1 MIPLGEG
8 PNLNVLSFS
17 PLRVL
22 APVRGLVLAVASLP
36 LMLSS
41 SVLIA
46 AENSSCARFSRV
58 EAHMGTKVTVVL
70 YTDDAATAE
79 LAFRRAF
86 DRIVELN
93 AILSHYEPQS
103 ELTLLSESSPHAVPI
118 AVTDELWQVLFRARQ
133 LSELSEG
140 AFDVTI
146 GPLTK
151 LWRRTRRKKKLP
163 DRDRFQ
169 RALTAVGFENM
180 LLDSEGQTVQLT
192 QPDMRLDLGGIAKGF
207 IADEALRSIQELG
220 IHRALVET
228 GGDLAVGE
236 APPEQ
241 RGWLIGIAGLER
253 NQTPDRFITVSH
265 CGVATSGDLWQF
277 VEIAGQRYSHILDPR
292 TGLGL
297 MQRSSVTIVAQNCLD
312 ADGLASCL
320 SVLGAVAGEK
330 LIAQQP
336 GAEMLMLTH
345 VDDHIQ
351 EVQSSGFPKL
361 SSR

>member
-1 MIPLGEG
+1 M
-8 PNLNVLSFS
+8 
-17 PLRVL
+17 
-22 APVRGLVLAVASLP
+22 
-36 LMLSS
+36 
-41 SVLIA
+41 
-46 AENSSCARFSRV
+46 
-58 EAHMGTKVTVVL
+58 
-70 YTDDAATAE
+70 
-79 LAFRRAF
+79 
-86 DRIVELN
+86 
-93 AILSHYEPQS
+93 
-103 ELTLLSESSPHAVPI
+103 
-118 AVTDELWQVLFRARQ
+118 
-133 LSELSEG
+133 
-140 AFDVTI
+140 
-146 GPLTK
+146 
-151 LWRRTRRKKKLP
+151 
-163 DRDRFQ
+163 
-169 RALTAVGFENM
+169 
-180 LLDSEGQTVQLT
+180 
-192 QPDMRLDLGGIAKGF
+192 
-207 IADEALRSIQELG
+207 
-220 IHRALVET
+220 
-228 GGDLAVGE
+228 GE